1 MKKITTIFILNWI
14 LIVSFGQTVQSISD
28 ELKAINKEIVEK
40 ECIKKY
46 GLIISP
52 RGLNYF
58 FADKIASYLSQD
70 GDLSL
75 YKTYATLDASDGKF
89 TLNHNIGKGLDPSTG
104 RLRSLTTVGIKA
116 NIEDGFAAVFS
127 DSKFNSELGI
137 SLKQTWFAKGKTFFD
152 GCAQRQQKGSR
163 TAPATPSAQ
172 KQKMNIE
179 RALIIQ
185 NLIAE
190 FTTKAKEFEAS
201 VNAIVPADIPG
212 PDSDTT
218 VKTNMRDEF
227 YKKLRTDYLKK
238 FAESE
243 ADRLASTESFNLI
256 KANWWSIKAF
266 IPVTSQKFNTAETY
280 ATEFLNEHLY
290 PWELAVLHNRMWES
304 TKCGRFFLNLSIGI
318 VNNNSVA
325 TEDVE
330 KISLQDYKNLGG
342 TDPIHMAQLE
352 SDDAYV
358 GTYKNFVTPNLKI
371 QGIWF
376 PKDWNIGVSLL
387 FDQSF
392 GQYNPLNGK
401 LGFPIRFNDK
411 DGDPTVNFEVQVKTF
426 DMTDKIVT
434 DKSLIKKTSI
444 GLSVGLPFNSIIY

>member
-1 MKKITTIFILNWI
+1 
-14 LIVSFGQTVQSISD
+14 
-28 ELKAINKEIVEK
+28 
-40 ECIKKY
+40 
-46 GLIISP
+46 
-52 RGLNYF
+52 
-58 FADKIASYLSQD
+58 
-70 GDLSL
+70 
-75 YKTYATLDASDGKF
+75 
-89 TLNHNIGKGLDPSTG
+89 
-104 RLRSLTTVGIKA
+104 
-116 NIEDGFAAVFS
+116 
-127 DSKFNSELGI
+127 
-137 SLKQTWFAKGKTFFD
+137 
-152 GCAQRQQKGSR
+152 
-163 TAPATPSAQ
+163 
-172 KQKMNIE
+172 
-179 RALIIQ
+179 
-185 NLIAE
+185 
-190 FTTKAKEFEAS
+190 
-201 VNAIVPADIPG
+201 
-212 PDSDTT
+212 
-218 VKTNMRDEF
+218 
-227 YKKLRTDYLKK
+227 
-238 FAESE
+238 
-243 ADRLASTESFNLI
+243 
-256 KANWWSIKAF
+256 
-266 IPVTSQKFNTAETY
+266 
-280 ATEFLNEHLY
+280 
-290 PWELAVLHNRMWES
+290 MWES